1 MDKIDALISN
11 FETMVS
17 LDARCNVW
25 VAPGKLDTARAALRA
40 EYERMEN
47 DNARMKTAL
56 EKIRDWSGTYPSDT
70 FSMSRAIDSIFRIA
84 REGLEK

>member
-25 VAPGKLDTARAALRA
+25 VAPGKLDTARAAIRA

-56 EKIRDWSGTYPSDT
+56 EKIRDWTKMYGNGTAAST
-70 FSMSRAIDSIFRIA
+70 VIHKINGIA
-84 REGLEK
+84 REGLGE